1 MNFKIESNEIYLLN
15 DEGIKLAFVKF
26 PALDEKNVIVTTTYV
41 SDVLRGQ
48 GIAGKLM
55 QCLYEELKRTNRL
68 AIMKCSYAVSWF
80 EKNIDK
86 QDILSK

>member
-1 MNFKIESNEIYLLN
+1 MDFTIEKNEIYFLN

-26 PALDEKNVIVTTTYV
+26 PSVDENTVMVTTTYV

-55 QCLYEELKRTNRL
+55 NALYEELIRTNRK

-80 EKNIDK
+80 QKNTDK
-86 QDILSK
+86 QEVVAE